1 MVLSRA
7 LQMTETEAWNLAGD
21 LLMSSPL
28 EGEAWCLA
36 REALA
41 LRILADAVVVQE
53 LFDAAG
59 VEKVGNNPGA
69 VSVSEDTNK
78 EKP

>member
-1 MVLSRA
+1 
-7 LQMTETEAWNLAGD
+7 MTETEAWNLAGD
-21 LLMSSPL
+21 LLLDSSL

-41 LRILADAVVVQE
+41 LRILDDAAVVQE

-59 VEKVGNNPGA
+59 ESLRKLETIPA
-69 VSVSEDTNK
+69 PPRKPDTTK
-78 EKP
+78 ENE

>member
-1 MVLSRA
+1 
-7 LQMTETEAWNLAGD
+7 MTETEAWNLAGD
-21 LLMSSPL
+21 LLLNSSL

-41 LRILADAVVVQE
+41 LRILDDAFVVQE
-53 LFDAAG
+53 LFNSAGECLRKFETVAVAARSTG
-59 VEKVGNNPGA
+59 
-69 VSVSEDTNK
+69 TNK

>member
-1 MVLSRA
+1 
-7 LQMTETEAWNLAGD
+7 MTETEAWNLAGD
-21 LLMSSPL
+21 LLVNSSL
-28 EGEAWCLA
+28 EGEARRLA

-41 LRILADAVVVQE
+41 LRILDDAVVVQE

-59 VEKVGNNPGA
+59 ECLRKFET
-69 VSVSEDTNK
+69 VSSVARSTGTNK